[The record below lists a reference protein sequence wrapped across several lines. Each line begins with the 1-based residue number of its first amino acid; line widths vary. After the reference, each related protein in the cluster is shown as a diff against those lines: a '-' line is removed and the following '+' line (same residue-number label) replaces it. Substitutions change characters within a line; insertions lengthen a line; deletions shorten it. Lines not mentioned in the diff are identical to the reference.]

1 MAKGHENLKP
11 LTQRTKEEQR
21 EICSKGGKASVAAR
35 RRKKNMREIFRILKD
50 LPVNDA
56 KMKAQLKASGIKEG
70 DATYSAA
77 LAFSAMYH
85 AMRGNSQ
92 MMRLVFEMMGE
103 SPDIRIREKE
113 LKLKEDVVKE
123 KLTSAGGEADMN
135 DVQIILPERNR
146 EI

>member
-35 RRKKNMREIFRILKD
+35 RRKKNMREIFRMLKD

-113 LKLKEDVVKE
+113 LKLREDVVKE
-123 KLTSAGGEADMN
+123 KLTSAGGEAEMD

>member
-35 RRKKNMREIFRILKD
+35 RRKKNMREIFRMLKD
-50 LPVNDA
+50 LPVTDA
-56 KMKAQLKASGIKEG
+56 KMKAQLKASGIKED
-70 DATYSAA
+70 DATYSTAM
-77 LAFSAMYH
+77 AFSAMYH

-113 LKLKEDVVKE
+113 LKLREDVVKE
-123 KLTSAGGEADMN
+123 KLTSAGGEADMD

>member
-1 MAKGHENLKP
+1 M
-11 LTQRTKEEQR
+11 
-21 EICSKGGKASVAAR
+21 
-35 RRKKNMREIFRILKD
+35 LKD

-77 LAFSAMYH
+77 LAFSAIYH

-113 LKLKEDVVKE
+113 LKLREDVVKE
-123 KLTSAGGEADMN
+123 KLTSAGGEADMD

>member
-35 RRKKNMREIFRILKD
+35 RRKKNMREIFRMLKD

-113 LKLKEDVVKE
+113 LKLREDVVKE
-123 KLTSAGGEADMN
+123 KLTSAGGEADMD

>member
-21 EICSKGGKASVAAR
+21 EICSKGGRASVAAR
-35 RRKKNMREIFRILKD
+35 RRKK
-50 LPVNDA
+50 
-56 KMKAQLKASGIKEG
+56 KASGIKED

-77 LAFSAMYH
+77 MAFSAMYH
-85 AMRGNSQ
+85 AMKGNSQ

-113 LKLKEDVVKE
+113 AKLKEETFKE
-123 KLTSAGGEADMN
+123 KMASMGQNSEMD
-135 DVQIILPERNR
+135 DVQILLPERVR
-146 EI
+146 DV

>member
-35 RRKKNMREIFRILKD
+35 RRKKNMREIFRMLKD

-77 LAFSAMYH
+77 LAFSAIYH

-113 LKLKEDVVKE
+113 LKLREDVVKE
-123 KLTSAGGEADMN
+123 KLTSAGGEADMD

>member
-35 RRKKNMREIFRILKD
+35 RRKKNMREIFRMLKD
-50 LPVNDA
+50 LPVTDA
-56 KMKAQLKASGIKEG
+56 KMKAQLKASGIKED

-77 LAFSAMYH
+77 MAFSAMYH

-113 LKLKEDVVKE
+113 LKLREDVVKE
-123 KLTSAGGEADMN
+123 KLTSAGGEADMD

>member
-35 RRKKNMREIFRILKD
+35 RRKKNMREIFRMLKD

-113 LKLKEDVVKE
+113 LKLREDVVKE
-123 KLTSAGGEADMN
+123 KLISAGGEADMD